1 MPRGVMDLLKC
12 WKAGF
17 GRTRNLVI
25 WEAVPHCL
33 LWCLWRER
41 NDRCFE
47 GREHH
52 MLDMKALF
60 LCTLLDWMVATGL
73 FSVSTTLDLLD
84 LCIV

>member
-33 LWCLWRER
+33 LWCVWREQ
-41 NDRCFE
+41 N
-47 GREHH
+47 
-52 MLDMKALF
+52 
-60 LCTLLDWMVATGL
+60 
-73 FSVSTTLDLLD
+73 DLLRGED
-84 LCIV
+84 AICWI

>member
-33 LWCLWRER
+33 LWCVWREQ

-47 GREHH
+47 GRGCH
-52 MLDMKALF
+52 MLDLKVLF
-60 LCTLLDWMVATGL
+60 LRTLLDWMVATRL
-73 FSVSTTLDLLD
+73 FFVSTTLDLLD